1 MLYLFRRRVG
11 RRGFTLLEL
20 LVVMAVLAVLVSMGV
35 PKFKGYLEDARMTR
49 LSNDARLLQDAAAIY
64 NLKHDAWPV
73 GEQLSASSFE
83 GRKLLMADLKDVVEQ
98 EEDFWERFDSGE
110 IKLYA
115 IDMDVLRSRVR
126 ISTDPCHFVLRNPH
140 GSVYIVD
147 PPYALSGGPGG
158 SIGPGEEPRPSGPL
172 RDPEPGEFEVWTAED
187 LRKVG
192 SGIDGWDMDKN
203 YIQMA
208 DIDLS
213 GYSAGEGW
221 EPIGVSG
228 DPFKGRY
235 DGNGF
240 NISGLKIDRPD
251 ADCQGLFGEV
261 RDATIKNIGL
271 VDVNI
276 LGNQYVGGVVG
287 SAKRKTEITGCNS
300 SGVVNGEG
308 DYVGGIVGY
317 LVTTVGV
324 EAHVSDS
331 WSTADITGQHR
342 VGGIVGYAQ
351 GSASPSS
358 DAYISRVWSS
368 GNIKGTNWVGGVLG
382 SFNMDG
388 SINQSYFKGVVDG
401 CGKSVGGLVGY
412 LGARAKINDSYS
424 VGKVYGN
431 KQVGGLVGASSG
443 DGVIRRS
450 YAAGLVSGNEDVGGL
465 LGGRTYKPSIRSC
478 YWDKD
483 VTCQTK
489 SAFGSGVGKTTI
501 EMLQRSTYGDK
512 WNFDQVWAIEEGA
525 SYPYLRFNEQVPHP
539 VPPLN

>member
-240 NISGLKIDRPD
+240 NISGLKIDRPG

-300 SGVVNGEG
+300 SGVVNGKG

-317 LVTTVGV
+317 LVG
-324 EAHVSDS
+324 AHVSDS
-331 WSTADITGQHR
+331 WSTADIAGQQR
-342 VGGIVGYAQ
+342 VGGIVGYAE
-351 GSASPSS
+351 GSESS
-358 DAYISRVWSS
+358 NAHISRVWSS
-368 GNIKGTNWVGGVLG
+368 GNIKGTKWVGGVLG
-382 SFNMDG
+382 SFNMWG
-388 SINQSYFKGVVDG
+388 SINQSYFKGVVEG
-401 CGKSVGGLVGY
+401 YGESVGGLVGW
-412 LGARAKINDSYS
+412 LGAFANIKDSYS
-424 VGKVYGN
+424 VGEVCGN
-431 KQVGGLVGASSG
+431 INVGGLVGKSSG
-443 DGVIRRS
+443 DGAIRRS
-450 YAAGLVSGNEDVGGL
+450 YAAGLVSGDENVGGL
-465 LGGRTYKPSIRSC
+465 LGSDGTRTASIISC
-478 YWDKD
+478 YWDKI

-489 SAFGSGVGKTTI
+489 SASGGGVGKTTF
-501 EMLQRSTYGDK
+501 EMLQRSTYGDN
-512 WNFDQVWAIEEGA
+512 WDFGQVWAIEEGA
-525 SYPYLRFNEQVPHP
+525 SYPYLRSNEQVPHP